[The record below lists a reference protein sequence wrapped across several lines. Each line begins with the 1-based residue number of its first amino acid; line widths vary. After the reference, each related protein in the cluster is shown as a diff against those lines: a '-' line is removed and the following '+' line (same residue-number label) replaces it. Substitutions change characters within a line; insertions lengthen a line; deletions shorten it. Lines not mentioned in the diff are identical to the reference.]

1 MFISPLPPFRTTAV
15 LLFCFLLICQPLAG
29 KTREEIAVIIA
40 RAENSEHDFQAKRE
54 LALMYLSGSDVP
66 QDTLKAVKLLR
77 SIDEWTDAN
86 KSKLSG
92 YVPKGTADIQ
102 CMLGE
107 IYANG
112 DSRVPRDPVEAVRW
126 FRKAS
131 EYGNSQAQNNLA
143 FCYAN
148 GIGVAQ
154 DYVQAATWARKSAE
168 QGDPEGQHN
177 LGYAYQTGRGV
188 EKDLVL
194 AAQWWHKAAA
204 QGNALSQ
211 VNLGINYATGQ
222 GVTKD
227 LQQAVAWYR
236 KAAEQ
241 GNSEAERHMGFAYQ
255 MGAGVVQ
262 DIKQSAFWYRKAA
275 EQGDE
280 QAQHNLGFFYATG
293 QGVSVD
299 IVQASYWW
307 RKASEQGYPDSMANM
322 GLCYLDGQGVTKDE
336 VEAYAFFKIAGV
348 TITQASKEL
357 AALEKKFSKREIE
370 AGDKRASELQAQ
382 IAAKL
387 AGK

>member
-1 MFISPLPPFRTTAV
+1 MEIALLRLVRSSAALLLGLV
-15 LLFCFLLICQPLAG
+15 LLPHSLAG
-29 KTREEIAVIIA
+29 KTREEIAEIIA
-40 RAENSEHDFQAKRE
+40 RVENSEHDFQAKRE

-92 YVPKGTADIQ
+92 YVPKETADIQ
-102 CMLGE
+102 RMLGE

-112 DSRVPRDPVEAVRW
+112 DSRVPRDLVEAVRW

-131 EYGNSQAQNNLA
+131 EYGNPQAQNNLA

-154 DYVQAATWARKSAE
+154 DSVQAATWARKSAE

-177 LGYAYQTGRGV
+177 LGYAYQTGQGV

-236 KAAEQ
+236 KAAGPITGSGRTIGSLNQ
-241 GNSEAERHMGFAYQ
+241 NLAE
-255 MGAGVVQ
+255 
-262 DIKQSAFWYRKAA
+262 
-275 EQGDE
+275 
-280 QAQHNLGFFYATG
+280 
-293 QGVSVD
+293 
-299 IVQASYWW
+299 
-307 RKASEQGYPDSMANM
+307 
-322 GLCYLDGQGVTKDE
+322 
-336 VEAYAFFKIAGV
+336 
-348 TITQASKEL
+348 
-357 AALEKKFSKREIE
+357 
-370 AGDKRASELQAQ
+370 
-382 IAAKL
+382 
-387 AGK
+387 